1 MRVVMAAVVAAIFA
15 GAALSGH
22 VLAATADLSPMQQCA
37 AQWQTLKKTNK
48 AGGQT
53 YKAFTT
59 TCMKTMQAATPVPAV
74 GAAKPAAAAAVASAG
89 KAKAGHPNRM
99 SQCAAQWNQMKAHNK
114 TNGMTYK
121 QWTSQC
127 LKSH

>member
-1 MRVVMAAVVAAIFA
+1 MRVVMAAAAAAILT

-22 VLAATADLSPMQQCA
+22 AATANQSPMQQCA

-48 AGGQT
+48 TGGQT

-59 TCMKTMQAATPVPAV
+59 TCMKTAQAATPAPAV
-74 GAAKPAAAAAVASAG
+74 GATKPAAAVASAG
-89 KAKAGHPNRM
+89 KAKAGHHNRM

-114 TNGMTYK
+114 TNGMTYR

>member
-1 MRVVMAAVVAAIFA
+1 MRIVMAAAAAAILA
-15 GAALSGH
+15 GTALSGH
-22 VLAATADLSPMQQCA
+22 ALAATANQSQMQQCA

-48 AGGQT
+48 TGGQT

-59 TCMKTMQAATPVPAV
+59 TCMKSTPAATPAPTPAV
-74 GAAKPAAAAAVASAG
+74 SAAKPATAVASTG
-89 KAKAGHPNRM
+89 KTGQKNRM
-99 SQCAAQWNQMKAHNK
+99 SQCAAQWNQMKAQNK

>member
-1 MRVVMAAVVAAIFA
+1 MRIVMAAAAAAILA

-22 VLAATADLSPMQQCA
+22 ALAATTNQSPMQQCA
-37 AQWQTLKKTNK
+37 AQWQTLKKTNTT
-48 AGGQT
+48 GGQT

-59 TCMKTMQAATPVPAV
+59 ACMKTASLAPTPAV
-74 GAAKPAAAAAVASAG
+74 SAAKPSKRVALAG
-89 KAKAGHPNRM
+89 KTGQPNRM
-99 SQCAAQWNQMKAHNK
+99 SQCAAQWSQMKAQNK